1 MSAKIRGDRAGASR
15 PRSSPAAP
23 SATAAAASPRVNM
36 GSRAFTRPIRS
47 PDYGGRDR
55 RGSVSSVSSWPVNFT
70 IHMHMH
76 TKTNTHTHT
85 LGYTNTHTG

>member
-1 MSAKIRGDRAGASR
+1 MSAKKKGVGASR

-23 SATAAAASPRVNM
+23 SAAPAVASPRVNM

-55 RGSVSSVSSWPVNFT
+55 RGSVSSVSSWPVCFT
-70 IHMHMH
+70 THVH
-76 TKTNTHTHT
+76 TFEHKNKHTHTHT
-85 LGYTNTHTG
+85 HTHTWTH